1 MLAVTESG
9 MSEEARVRQPDRLET
24 PDIRAPRPRPD
35 LYIWRGGVESLSWAK
50 LPCHGLYGEQW

>member
-1 MLAVTESG
+1 